1 VYREPTDSTPGPD
14 DGTAFHRRV
23 LSGFAWQGATKVVVQ
38 TLSWASTI
46 VAARFLLPTDYG
58 LVAISG
64 VFTEVLALLV
74 ELGLSY
80 GLIQKAQTTPEQ
92 EDAVF
97 YFSIGVSILAYAVLF
112 AGAPLVARFYGNPLL
127 VLLLRVAG
135 LGLIL
140 GSLKGVP
147 LAIAMRRM
155 DFRHRSLV
163 EMAANVTSAVTVVT
177 LAVTGHGV
185 WSLVL
190 GFLAGQTV
198 GVALFLPAFRRV
210 PRPRFSFAPIAGLF
224 GYSMRITVNNLL
236 YYVYSRADVT
246 IIGKLLGEHILG
258 FYSMA
263 FQLATIPLDKI
274 GSIFNQVT
282 FPAMARLQDDP
293 EASRKLF
300 LDLHRHLLILSFPIL
315 LGLAI
320 VADDLIVLLLTEKW
334 RPLVPALQ
342 GLCLVN
348 LVRVSGILLAPVLNG
363 RGRAGLVLRYSA
375 TSAILLPVAF
385 YLGARHGLMGVI
397 AAWALAYPPLYL
409 ILVIHC
415 LRDLGLPV
423 AAFLRSGLSAT
434 VCAAIMTG
442 AVLLV
447 QHLAGGADLW
457 FRLAASIGTGA
468 ATYSAAMFLLFRD
481 EVDRFRKGF
490 AVLRNRPA

>member
-1 VYREPTDSTPGPD
+1 VSREPTDPTPGPD
-14 DGTAFHRRV
+14 DRTAFHRRV

-97 YFSIGVSILAYAVLF
+97 YFSIGVSLLAYAVLF
-112 AGAPLVARFYGNPLL
+112 AGAPLVAGFYGNPLL
-127 VLLLRVAG
+127 TLLLRVAG

-163 EMAANVTSAVTVVT
+163 EMAANLTSAVTVVT

-198 GVALFLPAFRRV
+198 GVALFLPAFHRV
-210 PRPRFSFAPIAGLF
+210 PRPHLSFAPIAELF
-224 GYSMRITVNNLL
+224 GYSMRITANNLL
-236 YYVYSRADVT
+236 YYVYSRADVI
-246 IIGKLLGEHILG
+246 IIGKLLGERILG

-263 FQLATIPLDKI
+263 FQLATIPLDKV

-300 LDLHRHLLILSFPIL
+300 LDLHRHLLIISFPIL

-320 VADDLIVLLLTEKW
+320 VADDLIVLLLTDKW

-348 LVRVSGILLAPVLNG
+348 LLRVSGILLAPVLNG
-363 RGRAGLVLRYSA
+363 RGHAGLVLRYSV
-375 TSAILLPVAF
+375 TSAILLPAAF

-409 ILVIHC
+409 ILLVNC
-415 LRDLGLPV
+415 LRDLGLPIR
-423 AAFLRSGLSAT
+423 AFLRSGLSAA
-434 VCAAIMTG
+434 VSAAIMTA

-447 QHLAGGADLW
+447 KDLAQGAALPV
-457 FRLAASIGTGA
+457 RLPLSVATGA
-468 ATYSAAMFLLFRD
+468 LAYAGAMFLLFRG
-481 EVDRFRKGF
+481 EVDRFRKGL
-490 AVLRNRPA
+490 AVLRNRTA

>member
-1 VYREPTDSTPGPD
+1 VASPG
-14 DGTAFHRRV
+14 V
-23 LSGFAWQGATKVVVQ
+23 C
-38 TLSWASTI
+38 
-46 VAARFLLPTDYG
+46 
-58 LVAISG
+58 
-64 VFTEVLALLV
+64 TEVLALLV
-74 ELGLSY
+74 ELGLCY
-80 GLIQKAQTTPEQ
+80 GLIQKAKTTPEE
-92 EDAVF
+92 EDGVF
-97 YFSIGVSILAYAVLF
+97 YFSIGVALLAYAVLF
-112 AGAPLVARFYGNPLL
+112 AGAPFVARFYGNPLL
-127 VLLLRVAG
+127 VLLLRIAG

-163 EMAANVTSAVTVVT
+163 EMATSITSAMTVVT

-198 GVALFLPAFRRV
+198 GTALFLPAFRRV
-210 PRPRFSFAPIAGLF
+210 PRPRFSLAPIAGVF
-224 GYSMRITVNNLL
+224 GYGMRITANNFL
-236 YYVYSRADVT
+236 YFVYSRADVT

-293 EASRKLF
+293 EATRKLF
-300 LDLHRHLLILSFPIL
+300 LDLHRHLLIISFPIL

-363 RGRAGLVLRYSA
+363 RGHAGMVLRYTV
-375 TSAILLPVAF
+375 TSAILLPLAF
-385 YLGARHGLMGVI
+385 YFGARHGLLGVV

-409 ILVIHC
+409 ILLVNC
-415 LRDLGLPV
+415 LRNLGLPV
-423 AAFLRSGLSAT
+423 RAFLRSGVSAT
-434 VCAAIMTG
+434 VSAAIMT
-442 AVLLV
+442 ATVLLV
-447 QHLAGGADLW
+447 KDLAQGTDLLV
-457 FRLAASIGTGA
+457 RLPLSVATGA
-468 ATYSAAMFLLFRD
+468 VAYGGSMFLLFRT
-481 EVDRFRKGF
+481 EVDRFREGL